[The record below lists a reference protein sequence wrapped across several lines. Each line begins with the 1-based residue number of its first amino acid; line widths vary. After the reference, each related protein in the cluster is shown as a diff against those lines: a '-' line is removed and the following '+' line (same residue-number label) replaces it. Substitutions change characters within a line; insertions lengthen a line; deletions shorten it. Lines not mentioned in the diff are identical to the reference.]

1 VLEKLMSGGQTGVD
15 RAALDVARELGI
27 AAAGWCPQG
36 RRAEDG
42 RLQDCYPLKETPAAE
57 YAQRTEWNIR
67 DSDGTLVLTRGRPSE
82 GTAFTIEVATRLGKP
97 CLVLDVAE
105 NPDASQVATWSHT
118 HQVRVLNVAGP
129 RESKCPGIY
138 QHAQAFLR
146 QLLAGL
152 QNSQGK
158 KLDAVGPP

>member
-1 VLEKLMSGGQTGVD
+1 MSGGQTGVD
-15 RAALDVARELGI
+15 RAALDIAREFRI

-42 RLQDCYPLKETPAAE
+42 RLQECYPLKETPTAE

-67 DSDGTLVLTRGRPSE
+67 DSDGTLVLTRGRPSD
-82 GTAFTIEVATRLGKP
+82 GTAFTIEVAKRLGKP
-97 CLVLDVAE
+97 CLVLDVTE
-105 NPDASQVATWSHT
+105 NLDASQVGAWART

-138 QHAQAFLR
+138 QQASTFLR
-146 QLLAGL
+146 QVLVSP
-152 QNSQGK
+152 QNSQGEK
-158 KLDAVGPP
+158 SDGAA